1 MRCLSFNIIMG
12 SIVGVDGM
20 GKEEQA
26 RQKDWVLITVRISEV
41 GEGMRAVVVMIGVT
55 QGQY

>member
-12 SIVGVDGM
+12 SIAGVDGT

-26 RQKDWVLITVRISEV
+26 RQKDWVLITVRISQV
-41 GEGMRAVVVMIGVT
+41 GEGTRAIIVMIGVT
-55 QGQY
+55 QA